1 MGECGSRATRCRQEV
16 GEGQMIGRDLPRVAW
31 VMVAFSSVCLGQ
43 VHESWAAPSVW
54 ASARRPHAAARELL
68 SDETEKLLVDQSFE
82 KKRFN
87 FDNGLILRND
97 EATQAGKI
105 KARELL
111 ERAGGATSP
120 NMMVRLQ
127 YASITRTLAAAQTPI
142 HAQNIEKAI
151 QILATV
157 ITSRPAPA
165 IALIAWDEMALC
177 HAVLGQREK
186 EIRAYGEAL
195 ALEPLGPRR
204 AMLLANRA
212 ESYMGFGRLDEA
224 IRGYRD
230 SLASLLLDELDDF
243 GVTTLWG
250 LAVALD
256 RNGDL
261 ENGLAQI
268 RLARHYDALDV
279 KINGEGWFYSPP
291 HDEHWYKALGA
302 WVAARNEPNSIDRI
316 FEYGHA
322 LEAWDRYID
331 RAPAEDPYVA
341 LAKVRRHAC
350 ELERERAARPT
361 PTH

>member
-1 MGECGSRATRCRQEV
+1 
-16 GEGQMIGRDLPRVAW
+16 MIRRDLARIAW
-31 VMVAFSSVCLGQ
+31 VMVAFTSVCLGQ
-43 VHESWAAPSVW
+43 ISDSSAAPSVW

-68 SDETEKLLVDQSFE
+68 SDEAEKVLVEHAFE
-82 KKRFN
+82 KKRLKLE
-87 FDNGLILRND
+87 NGLILRND
-97 EATQAGKI
+97 DAAQAGNI
-105 KARELL
+105 QARELL

-127 YASITRTLAAAQTPI
+127 YASVSRALATAQQPI
-142 HAQNIEKAI
+142 HAKNIEAAAKT
-151 QILATV
+151 LATV
-157 ITSRPAPA
+157 IASRPAPTT
-165 IALIAWDEMALC
+165 ALIAWDEMALC
-177 HAVLGQREK
+177 YAVLGQREK
-186 EIRAYGEAL
+186 EIHAYGEAL

-230 SLASLLLDELDDF
+230 SLASLLSDELDNY

-261 ENGLAQI
+261 EGGLEQI
-268 RLARHYDALDV
+268 SLARKYDAMDER
-279 KINGEGWFYSPP
+279 IDGDSWFYSPP

-302 WVAARNEPNSIDRI
+302 WVKARSEPSSIDRI

-322 LEAWDRYID
+322 LEAWDRYIA
-331 RAPAEDPYVA
+331 RAPVDDPYVS

-350 ELERERAARPT
+350 ERERERAARTTSNP
-361 PTH
+361 

>member
-1 MGECGSRATRCRQEV
+1 
-16 GEGQMIGRDLPRVAW
+16 MIGRDLPHTAW
-31 VMVAFSSVCLGQ
+31 VMVAFASVCLGQ
-43 VHESWAAPSVW
+43 IHDAWAAPSVW
-54 ASARRPHAAARELL
+54 AVARRPHAAARELL
-68 SDETEKLLVDQSFE
+68 SDETEKSLVDHAFE
-82 KKRFN
+82 KRRLQLEH
-87 FDNGLILRND
+87 GLILRND
-97 EATQAGKI
+97 EAAQAGNI

-127 YASITRTLAAAQTPI
+127 YASVSRALATAQKPI
-142 HAQNIEKAI
+142 HAKNIEAAAK
-151 QILATV
+151 ILATV
-157 ITSRPAPA
+157 IASRPPPA
-165 IALIAWDEMALC
+165 TALIAWDEMALC

-186 EIRAYGEAL
+186 EIHAYGEAL

-212 ESYMGFGRLDEA
+212 ESYMGLGRLDDA

-230 SLASLLLDELDDF
+230 ALASLTVDELGSI

-261 ENGLAQI
+261 EGGLEHIGLA
-268 RLARHYDALDV
+268 RKYDAIDE

-302 WVAARNEPNSIDRI
+302 WVAARNETNSIDRI

-361 PTH
+361 PQR